1 MRKLGLYLGRLPG
14 FDKRGLDRREL
25 IECVRAA
32 EACGY
37 DSFWMPESWE
47 REAFTVLTELAART
61 SRIGLGTGIVNIFS
75 RSPALIAMSAA
86 TVDDISEGRFRLGL
100 GTSGA
105 RVVEDFH
112 GISYD
117 RPLTRLKEA
126 IQIVRLL
133 LAGERLDFRGEC
145 FKLERF
151 KLGFKPLRADIPIY
165 IAALSPKSLRQ
176 LGEIADGWLPTH
188 WPRAY
193 LSDGLREIAEGAAQ
207 AGRAPAHIEIAPFV
221 NVVVDD
227 DASRARNAARLPLA
241 YYVGGMGR
249 YYHASLGRLGFATE
263 ADTIR
268 RAWQAGRPRDAIRAV
283 TDALI
288 DQVAICGPLEDCRA
302 KLDEMYDAG
311 ATLPLI
317 PIPAEGTPAEKWR
330 VIESLI
336 ALKS

>member
-25 IECVRAA
+25 IECVLAA

-37 DSFWMPESWE
+37 DSFWMPEAWE
-47 REAFTVLTELAART
+47 REAFTVLTELAVRT
-61 SRIGLGTGIVNIFS
+61 SRIGLGTGIVNVFS

-86 TVDDISEGRFRLGL
+86 TVDDISGGRFRLGL

-112 GISYD
+112 GIPFA
-117 RPLTRLKEA
+117 RPLTRLNETV
-126 IQIVRLL
+126 QIVRLL
-133 LAGERLDFRGEC
+133 LAGERVDFKGEC

-151 KLGFKPLRADIPIY
+151 KLGFKPLRANIPIY
-165 IAALSPKSLRQ
+165 IAALSAVSLRQ

-188 WPRAY
+188 WPRTR
-193 LSDGLREIAEGAAQ
+193 LSDGLSEIAAGAAR
-207 AGRAPAHIEIAPFV
+207 AGRDPVRIEVAPFV

-227 DASRARNAARLPLA
+227 DVSRARNAARLPLA

-249 YYHASLGRLGFATE
+249 YYHASLGRLGFSTE
-263 ADTIR
+263 ADAIR
-268 RAWQAGRPRDAIRAV
+268 RAWRAGRPKDAIKSV
-283 TDALI
+283 TDTLI
-288 DQVAICGPLEDCRA
+288 DQVAICGPLESCRA
-302 KLDEMYDAG
+302 KLARTYEAG

-317 PIPAEGTPAEKWR
+317 PIPAEGTPAEKR
-330 VIESLI
+330 RLIESLI
-336 ALKS
+336 ARP